1 MIKLG
6 QYEYCGDVRLI
17 DIDGN
22 VWEGKALDVVDES
35 DRSEYE
41 KSEDGLVVN
50 VKGALIDF
58 YVSEIKSIEKINR

>member
-6 QYEYCGDVRLI
+6 QYEYCGNVRLI

-35 DRSEYE
+35 ERSEYE
-41 KSEDGLVVN
+41 KPEDGLTIN
-50 VKGALIDF
+50 VEGRLIDF
-58 YVSEIKSIEKINR
+58 YVSEIKSIEKI